1 MSHWVLLGI
10 AIVAEVIGT
19 SFLKASDGFTRLLPS
34 VVVVVSFGRLE
45 AGQFGVAGARE
56 GEPEEQEG
64 KDAHDS
70 AAS

>member
-1 MSHWVLLGI
+1 MSGMRGPLQVEQ
-10 AIVAEVIGT
+10 V
-19 SFLKASDGFTRLLPS
+19 
-34 VVVVVSFGRLE
+34 GRLE

-64 KDAHDS
+64 EDAHDS